1 MGETTRPKLLKSREE
16 AQQRIK
22 KQIERGQYLVNQSWD
37 LLSIKQRG
45 LNLLNNKLDKLRG
58 IGEISTRWSKYNVD
72 LLDSLFS
79 STSIRERDYAIFSF
93 TKPEAKVIRG
103 VEISL
108 DLIDWVENYRQSM
121 NVSINSLKGI
131 YERLEL
137 YDDYSET
144 SQRTPGN
151 EDISD
156 NSTHILGEEV
166 FIIHGRNEAAKHA
179 IARFVERLGLKAII
193 LDEQPDDGLT
203 IIEKLEREAQ
213 NVGFAIAALTP
224 DDVGALKDEA
234 DEQLKLRARQ
244 NVIFELGYFMGKLGR
259 PRVCLLIEGE
269 LENPSDLDG
278 LLYVPM
284 NSPNEWQLKLA
295 TAMQQVG
302 LPVDLNKLTSNK

>member
-1 MGETTRPKLLKSREE
+1 MGETTRPKLLKSKQA

-22 KQIERGQYLVNQSWD
+22 KQIGRGQHLVNQAVH
-37 LLSIKQRG
+37 LLSITLG
-45 LNLLNNKLDKLRG
+45 VPNLLNNKLNKLG
-58 IGEISTRWSKYNVD
+58 EIGEISTRWSKYNAD

-79 STSIRERDYAIFSF
+79 STSIRENDYAIFAF
-93 TKPEAKVIRG
+93 TEPETKVIRG
-103 VEISL
+103 VKISV
-108 DLIDWVENYRQSM
+108 DPMSRIEHYTQSM
-121 NVSINSLKGI
+121 NVSIDSLKGI

-144 SQRTPGN
+144 SQRTPCH

-156 NSTHILGEEV
+156 NSTRTCGEEV
-166 FIIHGRNEAAKHA
+166 FIVHGRNEAAKHA
-179 IARFVERLGLKAII
+179 IAIFVERLGLKAII

-278 LLYVPM
+278 LLYVPI
-284 NSPNEWQLKLA
+284 SSSNEWQLKLA
-295 TAMQQVG
+295 TAMQRAG
-302 LPVDLNKLTSNK
+302 LPVDLNKLT

>member
-1 MGETTRPKLLKSREE
+1 
-16 AQQRIK
+16 
-22 KQIERGQYLVNQSWD
+22 
-37 LLSIKQRG
+37 
-45 LNLLNNKLDKLRG
+45 
-58 IGEISTRWSKYNVD
+58 
-72 LLDSLFS
+72 
-79 STSIRERDYAIFSF
+79 
-93 TKPEAKVIRG
+93 
-103 VEISL
+103 
-108 DLIDWVENYRQSM
+108 M
-121 NVSINSLKGI
+121 NVSIDSLKGI

-156 NSTHILGEEV
+156 NFTHILGEEV
-166 FIIHGRNEAAKHA
+166 SIIHGRDEAAKHA
-179 IARFVERLGLKAII
+179 IARFVERLGLKAIV

-203 IIEKLEREAQ
+203 IIEKLERDAG

-278 LLYVPM
+278 LLYVPI
-284 NSPNEWQLKLA
+284 SSSNEWQLKLA
-295 TAMQQVG
+295 AAMQRAG
-302 LPVDLNKLTSNK
+302 LPVDLNKLT

>member
-1 MGETTRPKLLKSREE
+1 M
-16 AQQRIK
+16 
-22 KQIERGQYLVNQSWD
+22 
-37 LLSIKQRG
+37 
-45 LNLLNNKLDKLRG
+45 
-58 IGEISTRWSKYNVD
+58 
-72 LLDSLFS
+72 DSLFS
-79 STSIRERDYAIFSF
+79 STSIRENDYAIFAF
-93 TKPEAKVIRG
+93 TEPETKVIRG
-103 VEISL
+103 VKISV
-108 DLIDWVENYRQSM
+108 DLMSRIEHYTQSM
-121 NVSINSLKGI
+121 NVSIDSLKGI

-144 SQRTPGN
+144 SQRTPCH

-156 NSTHILGEEV
+156 NSTHTLCEEV
-166 FIIHGRNEAAKHA
+166 FIVHGRNEAAKHA

-284 NSPNEWQLKLA
+284 SSSNEWQLKLA
-295 TAMQQVG
+295 AAMQRAG
-302 LPVDLNKLTSNK
+302 LPVNLNKLT